1 MAWWEEVTFYQIY
14 PRSFADANGDG
25 IGDIRGIINKLDY
38 LQWLGVGAI
47 WLSPHYPSPQI
58 DVGYD
63 VSDYTDVNPEYGTL
77 NDFKELLAEAHRR
90 DMKLIIDF
98 VLNHSSDQHK
108 WFLES
113 KSSRDNPKR
122 DWYVWRDGKD
132 GQPPNNWEAIFGGSA
147 WQYDETTG
155 QYYYHFFLKEQP
167 DLNWRNPEVHQAMFD
182 AMRFW
187 LDMGVDG
194 LRLDAIGTIYEDPA
208 MTNHESKQSAFDVLK
223 ALWLGR
229 EVGGEGWGDSAF
241 GVLFKYQHDLPEIHP
256 IMQELRKMA
265 DEYPACFVVGE
276 TSDRAFLGDGT
287 NQLHSVFN
295 FDMLNTNRL
304 RPEPIRYAIG
314 KWLETIPKGAWISNT
329 LNNHDQSRVMTHFGD
344 GKNDIAL
351 AKLSAAVVVTLE
363 GIPFLYYG
371 EEIGME
377 DYSVQSFEEL
387 RDLVS
392 NVYRELMLAEG
403 KTDEEILTDL
413 ATFSR
418 DRCRT
423 PMQWDKNANAGFSP
437 AGVKTWLPV
446 HDNFRQGMNVAE
458 QEQDEDSL
466 LHFYRK
472 LLHCRKDNYALQYG
486 KYRVVDSEQ
495 NEYLAFLR
503 ESDKGSVLVL
513 LNFSENAAKVGYSA
527 SAEVLLSNE
536 KRSERVQTGAL
547 SLLPFEI
554 LVLQLN

>member
-63 VSDYTDVNPEYGTL
+63 VSDYVDVNPEYGTL
-77 NDFKELLAEAHRR
+77 NEFKELLAEAHKRNI
-90 DMKLIIDF
+90 KIIIDF
-98 VLNHSSDQHK
+98 VLNHSSDQHQ

-113 KSSRDNPKR
+113 KSSKDNPKR
-122 DWYVWRDGKD
+122 DWYVWKDGKD
-132 GQPPNNWEAIFGGSA
+132 GQPPNNWESIFGGSA
-147 WQYDETTG
+147 WTYDETTD

-167 DLNWRNPEVHQAMFD
+167 DMNWRNPDVHKAMFD
-182 AMRFW
+182 SMRFW

-194 LRLDAIGTIYEDPA
+194 LRLDAIGTIYEDPSMA
-208 MTNHESKQSAFDVLK
+208 NHQSKQNAYDVLK

-256 IMQELRKMA
+256 LMQELRKMA

-276 TSDRAFLGDGT
+276 TSDRAYLGNGT
-287 NQLHSVFN
+287 NQLQSVFN

-304 RPEPIRYAIG
+304 RPEPIRQAIE
-314 KWLETIPKGAWISNT
+314 KWLATMPKGAWLSNT

-351 AKLSAAVVVTLE
+351 AKLSAAVVVLLE

-377 DYSVQSFEEL
+377 DYAVQNFEEV

-403 KTDEEILTDL
+403 KTDEEILADL

-423 PMQWDKNANAGFSP
+423 PMQWNATANAGFSP
-437 AGVKTWLPV
+437 AGVQTWLPV
-446 HDNFRQGMNVAE
+446 HESFRRGMNVAE
-458 QEQDEDSL
+458 QEKDENSL
-466 LHFYRK
+466 LNFYRN
-472 LLHCRKDNYALQYG
+472 LIHCRKNTYALQYG
-486 KYRVVDSEQ
+486 KYKPVDEAQ
-495 NEYLAFLR
+495 NDYLAFLR
-503 ESDKGSVLVL
+503 ESDKGTVLVL
-513 LNFSENAAKVGYSA
+513 LNFSENAAKVAYSA
-527 SAEVLLSNE
+527 VGEVLLSNE
-536 KRSERVQTGAL
+536 KRAGTVQSGGL
-547 SLLPFEI
+547 SLAPFEI
-554 LVLQLN
+554 LVLQI